1 MLTNFAYYALPFLF
15 TVLIACAL
23 TTLVS
28 GLYLWLFRIQI
39 TNNTLRHPYLDHQP
53 WDRYPFP
60 LKIAMLLDYF
70 LRLAFPSSHF
80 WIVGHANRLLAHVDR
95 STVPTAIKWPLIG
108 LWGGCF
114 IGIVAML
121 AVWGVLLLLG
131 TT

>member
-15 TVLIACAL
+15 TVLVACAL

-39 TNNTLRHPYLDHQP
+39 TNNTLRHPYLDHQA
-53 WDRYPFP
+53 WDRYPLP

-70 LRLAFPSSHF
+70 LRLAFPSSQF
-80 WIVGHANRLLAHVDR
+80 WIIGHANRLLSHVDR
-95 STVPTAIKWPLIG
+95 SKVPTTVKWPLMG

-121 AVWGVLLLLG
+121 AVWVVLLLLG